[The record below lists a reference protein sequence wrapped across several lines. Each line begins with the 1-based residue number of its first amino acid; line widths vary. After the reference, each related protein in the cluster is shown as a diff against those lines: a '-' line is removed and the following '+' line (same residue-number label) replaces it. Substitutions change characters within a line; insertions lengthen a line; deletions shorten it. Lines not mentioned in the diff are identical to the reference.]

1 MGSLPIPD
9 SRFAHLDEYPMDEA
23 FMIMR
28 DFALDAHPHK
38 ISLGAGVYR
47 DNEAKPW
54 ILPSVREAE
63 QLIVQD
69 PNTDHEYQPMAGHPP
84 FIPLAQEL
92 TFGPL
97 MASLSNRIVSCQT
110 ISGTGACHF
119 AFRFISEVTSAKRV
133 WISNPTWGNHHL
145 LWDIS
150 APQVKQ
156 QLYPYYNAKTC
167 SLDFEAMIQTLDAEA
182 QPGDII
188 LLHACA
194 HNPTGI
200 DPTPEQWAVIAD
212 VCERKQLFPLFDSAY
227 QGFASGDLDQDA
239 YAIRLFAERGFEL
252 AVAQSFSKNFGLY
265 GQRVGALHI
274 VVSRSDAVPSTQS
287 HLTKLVRGEFST
299 APVHGAR
306 IVSRI
311 LSDAALRKQ
320 WYGDLQVM
328 SSRLKD
334 MRRALYDELRRLG
347 TPGSWEHIVDQIG
360 MFSYTGLN
368 EKQVRRLRDEQ
379 HMYMM
384 SSGRASIAGLNTSN
398 VAAAAAAI
406 DAVVRA
412 EKQA

>member
-9 SRFAHLDEYPMDEA
+9 SQFAHLDQFPMDEA

-28 DFALDAHPHK
+28 DFALDTHPGK
-38 ISLGAGVYR
+38 VSLGAGVYR
-47 DNEAKPW
+47 DNDAKPW
-54 ILPSVREAE
+54 VLPSVRKAE
-63 QLIVQD
+63 QLVVQD
-69 PNTDHEYQPMAGHPP
+69 PNIDHEYQPMSGHPP
-84 FIPLAQEL
+84 FVPLAQEL

-97 MASLSNRIVSCQT
+97 MASLSNRIVTCQT
-110 ISGTGACHF
+110 ISGTGANHF
-119 AFRFISEVTSAKRV
+119 AAVFLSQVLSAKRV

-156 QLYPYYNAKTC
+156 QLYSYYNAKTC
-167 SLDFEAMIQTLDAEA
+167 SLDFDGMIQTLDTEA

-200 DPTPEQWAVIAD
+200 DPTPEQWKIIAD
-212 VCERKQLFPLFDSAY
+212 VCERKRLFPFFDSAY

-274 VVSRSDAVPSTQS
+274 VVSRSEVAAPTQS

-306 IVSRI
+306 IVTQI
-311 LSDAALRKQ
+311 LSDSSLRKQ
-320 WYGDLQVM
+320 WYADLQVM

-368 EKQVRRLRDEQ
+368 AKQVARLRDEQ
-379 HMYMM
+379 HIYMM
-384 SSGRASIAGLNTSN
+384 ASGRASIAGLNTSN
-398 VAAAAAAI
+398 VAAVAAAI
-406 DAVVRA
+406 DAIVRA
-412 EKQA
+412 EQQA

>member
-1 MGSLPIPD
+1 MGSLSIPE
-9 SRFAHLDEYPMDEA
+9 SRFAHLDEFPMDEA

-28 DFALDAHPHK
+28 DFALDTDPNK

-54 ILPSVREAE
+54 VLPSVREAE
-63 QLIVQD
+63 QLVVQD

-97 MASLSNRIVSCQT
+97 MASLKNRIVSCQT

-119 AFRFISEVTSAKRV
+119 AFRFIPESISAKRV

-274 VVSRSDAVPSTQS
+274 IVSRSDAAAPTQS
-287 HLTKLVRGEFST
+287 HLTKLVRGEYST
-299 APVHGAR
+299 TPVHGAR

-320 WYGDLQVM
+320 WYADLQVM

-334 MRRALYDELRRLG
+334 MRRALYDELHRLG
-347 TPGSWEHIVDQIG
+347 TPGSWEHIVNQIG

-368 EKQVRRLRDEQ
+368 EKQVRRLRDDQ

-412 EKQA
+412 EQ